1 MRRETVSDY
10 EYDLFVI
17 GAGSGGVRAA
27 RFSANYGARV
37 AIAEDMFMGGTCVN
51 VGCIPKKMFVYAAHF
66 HDDFADSAAFGWNA
80 EAKGFDWRTLVDNKD
95 TEIKRLNGIYER
107 LLGNSGVEIVHG
119 RATLVDAHTV
129 EVAGKQYTT
138 AHILVATGSWPVV
151 PDIPGKEHIV
161 TSTEAFYLEELPKR
175 AIIVGGGYIAVEFA
189 GIFNGI
195 GVETTQLYRGPLF
208 MRGFDQDVREHLA
221 GEMRKAGVDLKFS
234 TNIASIEKTAAG
246 LAATLEDGSVIETDL
261 IMYATGRAPKV
272 AGIGLEAIGV
282 AQAGN
287 GAIVVDE
294 HFKTSVDSI
303 YALGDVVDH
312 LQLTP
317 VALAQG
323 MAVAKTLFHN
333 EPTKAD
339 YEYIAT
345 AVFSQPPVGTVG
357 LTEEEARERHGDVA
371 IFRSTFRALKHTLTG
386 RDAQTM
392 MKMIVDKK
400 TDRVLGVHMVGEDAG
415 EILQGIA
422 VALKAGATKAVF
434 DATIGIHPTAAEEF
448 VTMREPVPEP
458 VAEAAE

>member
-1 MRRETVSDY
+1 MSDY
-10 EYDLFVI
+10 DYDLFVI

-51 VGCIPKKMFVYAAHF
+51 VGCIPKKLFVYAAHF
-66 HDDFADSAAFGWNA
+66 HDDFADSAAFGWAA

-95 TEIKRLNGIYER
+95 YEIKRLNGIYER
-107 LLGNSGVEIVHG
+107 LLDNSGVEIVHG
-119 RATLVDAHTV
+119 RATLADAHTV
-129 EVAGKQYTT
+129 DVAGKQYT
-138 AHILVATGSWPVV
+138 AQNILVATGSWPVV

-189 GIFNGI
+189 GIFNGL

-208 MRGFDQDVREHLA
+208 LRGFDQDVRQHLA
-221 GEMRKAGVDLKFS
+221 GEIAKSGIDLKFS
-234 TNIASIEKTAAG
+234 TNVASIERIAAG
-246 LAATLEDGSVIETDL
+246 LTVTLEDGLVIETDL

-272 AGIGLEAIGV
+272 AGIGLEAVGV
-282 AQAGN
+282 EQADN
-287 GAIVVDE
+287 GAIVVDDY
-294 HFKTSVDSI
+294 FKSSVDSI

-323 MAVAKTLFHN
+323 MAIAKTLFRN
-333 EPTKAD
+333 EPTKVD

-392 MKMIVDKK
+392 MKIIVDKK

-448 VTMREPVPEP
+448 VTMREPVPEL

>member
-1 MRRETVSDY
+1 MSDY
-10 EYDLFVI
+10 DYDLFVI

-51 VGCIPKKMFVYAAHF
+51 VGCIPKKLFVYAAHF
-66 HDDFADSAAFGWNA
+66 HEDFADSAAYGWTA
-80 EAKGFDWRTLVDNKD
+80 EAKDFDWRTLVDNKD

-107 LLGNSGVEIVHG
+107 LLGNAGVEIVNG

-129 EVAGKQYTT
+129 EVAGKHYT
-138 AHILVATGSWPVV
+138 AENILVATGGWPVV

-161 TSTEAFYLEELPKR
+161 TSTEAFYLDELPKR
-175 AIIVGGGYIAVEFA
+175 AIVVGGGYIAVEFA

-195 GVETTQLYRGPLF
+195 GVDTTLMYRGPLF
-208 MRGFDQDVREHLA
+208 MRGFDQDIRTHLA
-221 GEMRKAGVDLKFS
+221 DELAKKGIDLKFS
-234 TNIASIEKTAAG
+234 TNIASIEKTASG
-246 LAATLEDGSVIETDL
+246 LVATCEDGSTVETDL

-272 AGIGLEAIGV
+272 AGLGLKELGV
-282 AQAGN
+282 DMADN
-287 GAIVVDE
+287 GAIIVDD

-303 YALGDVVDH
+303 YAIGDVIDRM
-312 LQLTP
+312 QLTP
-317 VALAQG
+317 VALAEG
-323 MAVAKTLFHN
+323 MAVAKTLFRG
-333 EPTKAD
+333 EPSTAD
-339 YEYIAT
+339 YEHVAT

-386 RDAQTM
+386 RDEQTM
-392 MKMIVDKK
+392 MKMIVDRK
-400 TDRVLGVHMVGEDAG
+400 TDKVLGVHMVGADAG

-434 DATIGIHPTAAEEF
+434 DSTIGIHPTAAEEF
-448 VTMREPVPEP
+448 VTMRDPVPEP